1 LRTFFLVFVQLLG
14 ARLHVLFP
22 LPLQGGLKAGIYIIT
37 IDFIIWLFYKKMFL
51 LKTLFFLIYL
61 VTINSESYCPTVN
74 TKLDTRTD
82 KSKLRIVQ
90 YNVEWLFI
98 DHFGASDCPGNGCS
112 WKTEQDAITH
122 LNYVSKVI
130 QELKPD
136 IMNLCEVEGCDE
148 LNQLSKEIGSDS
160 DITYNSYM
168 VKGKDT
174 STGQNVGMLTLIDPV
189 TNLYRT
195 EERLSYP
202 ITGSLCGYTGP
213 SADTGVSK
221 HYITEF
227 QINGLHL
234 AMIGAHLI
242 AFPTDS
248 TRCAEREAQ
257 AQVLQNVILKYIEN
271 GTEVIMLGD
280 FNDFDAE
287 VLDANN
293 NKPLSLVL
301 DILKGKAGL
310 GSGKYELF
318 NIAENIPQANRFSDW
333 WDQNKNCNSTAN
345 EFSMIDHIL
354 VTPLLKEKI
363 VGQFIYQGYPA
374 FCGTFNTDHYPVV
387 LDLVL

>member
-1 LRTFFLVFVQLLG
+1 
-14 ARLHVLFP
+14 
-22 LPLQGGLKAGIYIIT
+22 
-37 IDFIIWLFYKKMFL
+37 MFL
-51 LKTLFFLIYL
+51 LKVLFFILYL
-61 VTINSESYCPTVN
+61 VAVKMESYCPTIN
-74 TKLDTRTD
+74 TKLDMRKD

-112 WKTEQDAITH
+112 WKTEQDAQTH

-136 IMNLCEVEGCDE
+136 ILNLCEVEGCDE
-148 LNQLSKEIGSDS
+148 LTQLTKEIQSAN
-160 DITYNSYM
+160 YKPYM

-174 STGQNVGMLTLIDPV
+174 STGQNMGMLTIVDPEL
-189 TNLYRT
+189 NLYRT
-195 EERLSYP
+195 EERVSYP
-202 ITGSLCGYTGP
+202 ISGSNCGYTGAK
-213 SADTGVSK
+213 SDTGVSK

-227 QINGLHL
+227 QINGIHL

-242 AFPTDS
+242 AFPTDRQ
-248 TRCAEREAQ
+248 RCAEREAQ
-257 AQVLQNVILKYIEN
+257 AQILQNVIAKYIDN
-271 GTEVIMLGD
+271 GVEVIMLGD

-293 NKPLSLVL
+293 NHPLSQVL
-301 DILKGKAGL
+301 DILKGKSGL
-310 GSGKYELF
+310 LTGKYELF
-318 NIAENIPQANRFSDW
+318 NIAEKIPQPKRFSDW

-363 VGQFIYQGYPA
+363 VGQFIYQGYPEY
-374 FCGTFNTDHYPVV
+374 CGTFNSDHYPVV
-387 LDLVL
+387 LDLLI